1 MNPRSPMP
9 GSLEAALRRV
19 AGAPILLVA
28 SDYDGTLSPI
38 VDDPEAAIPLREAV
52 VALERLAELPD
63 TEVAVI
69 SGRALHDLA
78 RLSRLGS
85 TIHLVGS
92 HGSEFDAGFSRSL
105 APEALATR
113 DVVETELRSIAAEI
127 PGLGVE
133 IKPASVALHYRQATE
148 ADAERAVAAVDRGA
162 ARLAGVQVKHGKKV
176 VEISVVH
183 TDKGEALEIVRRR
196 SGATSVLFL
205 GDDVTDEDAFAR
217 LSSRDLAVKVG
228 PGASIAEHRVHDP
241 VAVAQLL
248 AQLYELRCGWLEGGA
263 EPIERHS
270 MLSDLR
276 TVALVTQRGCVDWL
290 CLPRADSP
298 SLFADLIGGPSA
310 GHFTIR
316 PAGCSRSNDAL
327 PEVRYRGASLVLETR
342 WPTFTVTDFLDAS
355 QGRPGQRAGRSEL
368 IRRVEG
374 SGRVLLELA
383 PRIDFGRVQSR
394 IAVRD
399 GGLELLD
406 SPDPLVLRSPGVE
419 WTLEVEGDHHTARAE
434 VELGDSP
441 LELVLCYGIASLR
454 GPNHLDRR
462 EAATFSYWQTWAQG
476 LHLPELARDLVL
488 RSALLLK
495 GLAHGPTGALLA
507 AATTS
512 LPESLGG
519 IRNWD
524 YRFCWLRDAALTAR
538 ALAEL
543 GSEEEGMRFL
553 DWVFALVEAREAPER
568 LRPLYAVSGE
578 DLGAEAEI
586 RELPGYRGSRPVRVG
601 NAAAHQLQLDVYGPI
616 VDLVAY
622 LAELG
627 APIRSEHWRLVAGM
641 IQAVE
646 RRWRE
651 PDHGIWEIRL
661 PKRQHV
667 HSKVMCWQAVDRA
680 LVLEERFRDRREARW
695 EILRDEIAAD
705 VLAHGYNEEA
715 GAFTAAYDGTDL
727 DAAVLWVGLSGLL
740 PPDDPLF
747 ASTVDAIAAEL
758 RDGPTVYRYRSDD
771 GLPGREGGF
780 HVCAFWLVD
789 AYLLLGRHGE
799 AVELFESVCALA
811 GPTGVLSEQY
821 DPVAGIALGN
831 VPQAYSHLGLIGS
844 ALRIE
849 AAQKEHALRGGRV
862 DLATP

>member
-1 MNPRSPMP
+1 MQSP
-9 GSLEAALRRV
+9 LEAALRRV
-19 AGAPILLVA
+19 AGAPVLLVA
-28 SDYDGTLSPI
+28 CDYDGTLAPI
-38 VDDPEAAIPLREAV
+38 VDDPEAALPLREAV
-52 VALERLAELPD
+52 VALERLVELPD

-78 RLSRLGS
+78 RLSQLGS
-85 TIHLVGS
+85 GIHLVGS
-92 HGSEFDAGFSRSL
+92 HGSEFDAGFSSSLPAEALRTRGEVEQELRRIAAL
-105 APEALATR
+105 APGLS
-113 DVVETELRSIAAEI
+113 VET
-127 PGLGVE
+127 
-133 IKPASVALHYRQATE
+133 KPASVALHYRQAGDAA
-148 ADAERAVAAVDRGA
+148 ADRALAAVERGPA
-162 ARLAGVQVKHGKKV
+162 LREGIQVKRGKKV
-176 VEISVVH
+176 IEISVVQ
-183 TDKGEALEIVRRR
+183 TDKGDALDVVRRR
-196 SGATSVLFL
+196 VGASSVIFL

-228 PGASIAEHRVHDP
+228 RGDSRAEHRVEDP

-248 AQLYELRCGWLEGGA
+248 VRLYELRCAWLEGGA

-276 TVALVTQRGCVDWL
+276 TVALVTERGRVDWL

-298 SLFADLIGGPSA
+298 ALFAELLGGPSA
-310 GHFTIR
+310 GHFTVR
-316 PAGCSRSNDAL
+316 PAGASRRNDRP
-327 PEVRYRGASLVLETR
+327 PEVRYRGVSLVLETR
-342 WPTFTVTDFLDAS
+342 WPTITVTDFLDAS

-374 SGRVLLELA
+374 RGRVVLELA
-383 PRIDFGRVQSR
+383 PRLDFGRVQSR
-394 IAVRD
+394 IELRE

-419 WTLEVEGDHHTARAE
+419 WRLEVEGEHQTARAE
-434 VELGDSP
+434 VELGDQP

-454 GPNHLDRR
+454 GDNHLDRR
-462 EAATFSYWQTWAQG
+462 EAATVSYWQSWAAALQ
-476 LHLPELARDLVL
+476 LPDLARDLVL

-495 GLAHGPTGALLA
+495 GLAHGPSGALMA

-538 ALAEL
+538 VLADL

-553 DWVFALVEAREAPER
+553 DWLFGLTEAREAPDR
-568 LRPLYAVSGE
+568 LRPLYAVTGE
-578 DLGAEAEI
+578 ELGAEAEI

-616 VDLVAY
+616 VDLVAR

-627 APIRSEHWRLVAGM
+627 APVRSEHWRLVAGM
-641 IQAVE
+641 IEAVE

-661 PKRQHV
+661 PKRHHV

-680 LVLEERFRDRREARW
+680 LVIEERFRDRREARW

-705 VLAHGYNEEA
+705 ILAHGYHPEV
-715 GAFTAAYDGTDL
+715 GAFTAAYDSTDL
-727 DAAVLWVGLSGLL
+727 DAATLWVGLSGLL

-747 ASTVDAIAAEL
+747 ASTVDAIATHL
-758 RDGPTVYRYRSDD
+758 RQGPTVYRYRGDD

-780 HVCAFWLVD
+780 HLCAFWLVD
-789 AYLLLGRHGE
+789 AYLLIGRERE
-799 AVELFESVCALA
+799 AMELFESVCALA

-821 DPVAGIALGN
+821 DPEACIALGN

-844 ALRIE
+844 ALRLDEALARRNRGRE
-849 AAQKEHALRGGRV
+849 AASS
-862 DLATP
+862 